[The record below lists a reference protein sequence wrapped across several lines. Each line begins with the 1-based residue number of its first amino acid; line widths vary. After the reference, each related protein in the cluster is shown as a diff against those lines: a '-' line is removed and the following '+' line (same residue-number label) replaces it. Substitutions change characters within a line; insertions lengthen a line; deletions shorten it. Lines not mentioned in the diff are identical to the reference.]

1 MDQILI
7 DYVVNAVWQIPLIAV
22 GAAILTRVGRLSPG
36 GRHLA
41 WVAALALAVVL
52 PALPAAEALSVQV
65 QAAQVQVQPSLDAA
79 PATMTP
85 AALAAVAPTFG
96 LPPIMIDEGLARAV
110 ALVYG
115 VVVLLGLI
123 RLLVAWRAAV
133 RLVRRSADLVLP
145 PTVREAV
152 DRAAAAM
159 GVATPRVRT
168 SDAIRGPVVV
178 GARAP
183 VILTPPAFARLG
195 EDDQRAALLHE
206 LAHVARRDYAVN
218 LACEALALPA
228 CWHPVIYEIKAGA
241 RRSREI
247 ACDAVAS
254 DALGSR
260 DAYARRLIALAD
272 TLRLRDGGETSPALV
287 ALIGRSDLEDRL
299 MQLIKGPRGTTRMRI
314 LAAAAL
320 AGAVVAPAVLLHV
333 TPALAQSWS
342 AAPAE
347 PVAPVPPAAPVAP
360 MAPIAPAAVAMV
372 PTPPSPP
379 TPPTPPAPPRHLKQ
393 MRPMVMAQT
402 DMPPPPPAPPPPPP
416 APAYAPPPP
425 PPPPPAPL
433 PPLPPMAAPPAP
445 PAPPPPPYMAD
456 ARMRAHLRLDTEA
469 TVAASL
475 ALAHAEMEK
484 ALAETRE
491 ERAHM
496 SVVERE
502 AIRRHVAEATAEL
515 KSQAVHDAMEE
526 ARAALDS
533 PEVRRALAQASR
545 AADSPEV
552 RRAIADARAEAA
564 RAVAEADR
572 AASEAGAP

>member
-7 DYVVNAVWQIPLIAV
+7 DYVVNAVWQIPLIAI
-22 GAAILTRVGRLSPG
+22 GAAILTRVGRLSPR

-41 WVAALALAVVL
+41 WVAALVLAVAL

-65 QAAQVQVQPSLDAA
+65 QATQVQAPPILDAA
-79 PATMTP
+79 PPAAAP
-85 AALAAVAPTFG
+85 AALTSAPPAFG
-96 LPPIMIDEGLARAV
+96 LPPVMIDEGLARAV

-115 VVVLLGLI
+115 AVVLLGLL
-123 RLLVAWRAAV
+123 RLIVAWRAASG
-133 RLVRRSADLVLP
+133 LVRRSVAVTLP
-145 PTVREAV
+145 PAVRESV
-152 DRAAAAM
+152 DRTASALGAAR
-159 GVATPRVRT
+159 PQVRM
-168 SDAIRGPVVV
+168 SDEIRGPVVV
-178 GARAP
+178 GVRAP

-241 RRSREI
+241 RHSREI

-299 MQLIKGPRGTTRMRI
+299 MQLIKGPRGTTRARV
-314 LAAAAL
+314 LTAAAL

-333 TPALAQSWS
+333 TPALAQTWS
-342 AAPAE
+342 AERIA
-347 PVAPVPPAAPVAP
+347 PVAPAAPVAP
-360 MAPIAPAAVAMV
+360 IAPVASVAAA
-372 PTPPSPP
+372 TIP
-379 TPPTPPAPPRHLKQ
+379 TPPTPPAPPRHVEH
-393 MRPMVMAQT
+393 MRPMILAQA
-402 DMPPPPPAPPPPPP
+402 DAPPSPPAPPPPPP

-425 PPPPPAPL
+425 PPSPPAP
-433 PPLPPMAAPPAP
+433 PSPLPPMAAPPAP
-445 PAPPPPPYMAD
+445 PAPPPPPDLAD
-456 ARMRAHLRLDTEA
+456 ARMRAHMRRETEV

-475 ALAHAEMEK
+475 ALAHAEIEK

-496 SVVERE
+496 SDAERE
-502 AIRRHVAEATAEL
+502 AIRRHMSEATAEI
-515 KSQAVHDAMEE
+515 KSQAVRVAIEE

-552 RRAIADARAEAA
+552 RRAIAEARAEAA
-564 RAVAEADR
+564 HAAAEADR
-572 AASEAGAP
+572 AASEAGEAGTP